1 MSATYRQSSKVTPEL
16 LQKDPDNRLL
26 ARGPRF
32 RLPAEMIRDG
42 ALEIS
47 GLLVEKVGGPSVK
60 PYQPGG
66 LWKEVLSADY
76 VQDHGA
82 SLYRRSL
89 YTLWRRTVPP
99 PSMMNFDASGRET
112 CVVRRDRTNTPL
124 QALDL
129 MNDTTY
135 LEAARMLGER
145 MMREG
150 GQSPA
155 DRIAFAFRLATARRP
170 TPAESAVLAKGFEYH
185 LDKYRP
191 DKQAAL
197 KYLSYGE
204 HPRDEKLDPV
214 ELAAYTAIASLILNL
229 DETISK
235 I

>member
-1 MSATYRQSSKVTPEL
+1 
-16 LQKDPDNRLL
+16 
-26 ARGPRF
+26 
-32 RLPAEMIRDG
+32 
-42 ALEIS
+42 
-47 GLLVEKVGGPSVK
+47 
-60 PYQPGG
+60 
-66 LWKEVLSADY
+66 
-76 VQDHGA
+76 
-82 SLYRRSL
+82 
-89 YTLWRRTVPP
+89 
-99 PSMMNFDASGRET
+99 MNFDAAGRET

-155 DRIAFAFRLATARRP
+155 ERIAFAFRLATARSPRLRR
-170 TPAESAVLAKGFEYH
+170 ARVLVKGFEYH

-191 DKQAAL
+191 DQQAAL
-197 KYLSYGE
+197 KYLNYGE
-204 HPRDEKLDPV
+204 HPRDEKLDPA

-229 DETISK
+229 DETITK